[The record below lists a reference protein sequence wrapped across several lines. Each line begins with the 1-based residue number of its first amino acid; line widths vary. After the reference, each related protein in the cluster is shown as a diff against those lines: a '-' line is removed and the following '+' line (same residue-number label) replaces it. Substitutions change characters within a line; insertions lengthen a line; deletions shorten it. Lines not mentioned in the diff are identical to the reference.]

1 MMTDQELLEN
11 GHFKNELPQADN
23 TISFIR
29 QHSHKPVHPFL
40 LTILIL
46 PMGVSIGFV
55 SVTLGYLLSQA
66 GVSVDKIAAL
76 IAATLLPHIF
86 KFMWAPLVDTT
97 LSLKKWYWI
106 ASIIT
111 AIGIIALGIL
121 PMKESS
127 LPVLTIIILLSQFAV
142 TFLCM
147 ATEGLMVY
155 DVPEGLK
162 GRAGGFFQ
170 AGNVGGMGFGGGLGL
185 FLAQRLS
192 ATWMVTVIL
201 GILCFLCAFALLYFR
216 DPKITI
222 REEGLSKTYKNL
234 WEDVWSTIKS
244 KSGVLGMLLCFLTI
258 GTGAASNLW
267 SSIAKDWRVN
277 ADTVAVVTGVAGGLL
292 SALGC
297 LIGGW
302 ICDRMNRRNAYLLFG
317 LIGAVTAVGLAYTPR
332 TELMFI
338 LWTSLYAIALGFSYA
353 GFTAFT
359 LEAIGKGAAA
369 SKYNIFAALS
379 NAPTYLMT
387 YVIGIA
393 YARSGA
399 TLMLNTEAA
408 FAVGAIAVFL
418 FVQRIMLKPAVKM
431 QNAIAT

>member
-1 MMTDQELLEN
+1 MTAITSSFSDQ
-11 GHFKNELPQADN
+11 P
-23 TISFIR
+23 
-29 QHSHKPVHPFL
+29 SHKPVHPFL

-46 PMGVSIGFV
+46 PMGVSTGFV

-86 KFMWAPLVDTT
+86 KFIWAPLIDTT
-97 LSLKKWYWI
+97 LSFKRWYFI
-106 ASIIT
+106 ASIISS
-111 AIGIIALGIL
+111 IGIVTLGIL
-121 PMKESS
+121 PLRQSS
-127 LPVLTIIILLSQFAV
+127 LPLLTIIILLSQFAI

-147 ATEGLMVY
+147 ATEGLMAY

-170 AGNVGGMGFGGGLGL
+170 AGNLGGVGLGGGLGL

-192 ATWMVTVIL
+192 DTWMVTVIL
-201 GILCFLCAFALLYFR
+201 GILCLLCSIALLYYR

-222 REEGLSKTYKNL
+222 REESVSKTYENL
-234 WEDVWSTIKS
+234 WKDVWSTLKS
-244 KSGVLGMLLCFLTI
+244 KSGLLAMVLCFLTL
-258 GTGAASNLW
+258 GTGAANNLW
-267 SSIAKDWRVN
+267 SSIAKDWKVN

-297 LIGGW
+297 IIGGW

-317 LIGAVTAVGLAYTPR
+317 LIGAATAVGMAYAPR
-332 TELMFI
+332 TEIMFI
-338 LWTSLYAIALGFSYA
+338 LWTSFYAITLGLSYA

-379 NAPTYLMT
+379 NAPIYLMT
-387 YVIGIA
+387 YIVGIA

-399 TLMLNTEAA
+399 TVMLNTEAA
-408 FAVGAIAVFL
+408 FAVGAIVVFL
-418 FVQRIMLKPAVKM
+418 LFQKIIFKSKIKTHT
-431 QNAIAT
+431 AIVP

>member
-1 MMTDQELLEN
+1 MTDQELLEN
-11 GHFKNELPQADN
+11 GHFANELPQADI
-23 TISFIR
+23 TSSFIG
-29 QHSHKPVHPFL
+29 QPSHKPVHPFL

-46 PMGVSIGFV
+46 PMGVSTGFV

-76 IAATLLPHIF
+76 VAATLLPHIF
-86 KFMWAPLVDTT
+86 KFIWAPLIDTT
-97 LSLKKWYWI
+97 LSFKKWYWI

-111 AIGIIALGIL
+111 SIGIIALGIL
-121 PMKESS
+121 PLKESS
-127 LPVLTIIILLSQFAV
+127 LPLLTIIILLSQFAV

-147 ATEGLMVY
+147 ATEGLMAY
-155 DVPEGLK
+155 DVPEALK

-170 AGNVGGMGFGGGLGL
+170 AGNLGGVGLGGGFGL

-192 ATWMVTVIL
+192 AIWMVTVIL
-201 GILCFLCAFALLYFR
+201 GILCFLCALALSYFR
-216 DPKITI
+216 DPKITF
-222 REEGLSKTYKNL
+222 REEAVSKTYKNL
-234 WEDVWSTIKS
+234 WKDVWNTVKS
-244 KSGVLGMLLCFLTI
+244 KNGLLAMLLCFLTL
-258 GTGAASNLW
+258 GTGAASNIW
-267 SSIAKDWRVN
+267 SSIAKDWQVN

-297 LIGGW
+297 IIGGW

-317 LIGAVTAVGLAYTPR
+317 LIGAVTAVGMAYSPR

-338 LWTSLYAIALGFSYA
+338 LWTSFYAIALGFSYA

-379 NAPTYLMT
+379 NAPTYFMT
-387 YVIGIA
+387 YVVGIA
-393 YARSGA
+393 YAHSGA
-399 TLMLNTEAA
+399 TFMLNTEAA
-408 FAVGAIAVFL
+408 CALGAIVVFL
-418 FVQRIMLKPAVKM
+418 LFQKIMFKPNIKI
-431 QNAIAT
+431 QNAIIS